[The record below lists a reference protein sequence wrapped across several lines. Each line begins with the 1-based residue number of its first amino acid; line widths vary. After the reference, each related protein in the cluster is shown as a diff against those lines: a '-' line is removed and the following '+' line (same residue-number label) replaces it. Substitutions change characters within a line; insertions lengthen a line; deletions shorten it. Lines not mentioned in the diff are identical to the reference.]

1 MTKFRI
7 HLLTKCTQIS
17 EEVKEMLS
25 KEVGLF
31 QKNLTKITV
40 NQDGEVIM
48 EEEDEK
54 VRFSDVGNKYVDNA
68 SFFI

>member
-17 EEVKEMLS
+17 EEVKEVLS

-54 VRFSDVGNKYVDNA
+54 VRFSDVENKYADNA
-68 SFFI
+68 NFFI